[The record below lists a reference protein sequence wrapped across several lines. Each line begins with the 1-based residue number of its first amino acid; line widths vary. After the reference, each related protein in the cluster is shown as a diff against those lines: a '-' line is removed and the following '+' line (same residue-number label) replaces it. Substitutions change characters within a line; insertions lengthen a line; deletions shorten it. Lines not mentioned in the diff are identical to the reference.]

1 MENTFE
7 ARYQQELEIRAA
19 YEAAEAVDNE
29 AGMED
34 ARRAISRHSADIVDQ
49 GEAYGKI
56 YREYRKSRDKGSE
69 VLDLH
74 DVIWEK
80 EVESLVR
87 CMKENGIERFTFSS
101 TWSGSVEIAWLFRN
115 NGCILIGMDLVYG
128 DEDFW
133 HAGQYK
139 LIPAY
144 VFQVN

>member
-1 MENTFE
+1 MTSTFE

-87 CMKENGIERFTFSS
+87 CMRENGIERFTFSS
-101 TWSGSVEIAWLFRN
+101 TWGSAIEIAWLFQE
-115 NGCILIGMDLVYG
+115 NGCRLEGMIQING

-133 HAGQYK
+133 HEGQYK
-139 LIPAY
+139 KAPAY
-144 VFQVN
+144 LFKVN